1 MTQGPE
7 MGTSKPSR
15 IGSAS
20 SAGPSELLPLS
31 EPQATQAKTGSSKQG
46 GGPPETPGE
55 AWMAGDFFVH
65 VGHMTNVRSEVVQRQ
80 HFGARYPT
88 FRE

>member
-1 MTQGPE
+1 

-31 EPQATQAKTGSSKQG
+31 EPQATQAKTGRSNRAAVRLRRRERLG
-46 GGPPETPGE
+46 WLEI
-55 AWMAGDFFVH
+55 FFVH
-65 VGHMTNVRSEVVQRQ
+65 VGHMTNVRSEVAQRQ